1 MSGLINIGFGNAVNT
16 AKVVAVINPDA
27 APVKR
32 MVSHAREEG
41 RIIDAT
47 QGRRTKA
54 VIVTQEDH
62 IILSAL
68 QPDTIARRFSGKR
81 DTRRQLMNK
90 KGILIVLSGFSGVGK
105 GTVVKRLLSDY
116 DNYVLSISATTR
128 KPREGE
134 EEGISYFFKSKED
147 FEQMIKDDAFVE
159 HARYVDNYY
168 GTPKA
173 YVQEQLDAGKDVIL
187 EIEIQGALKV
197 KEKYPDALMLFLVPP
212 DARTLKERL
221 IGRGTE
227 TAEVIHDRL
236 KRAAQEA
243 QEMGSYEYIIVNDDL
258 DTCVKQVHALI
269 QSAHC
274 KKSHN
279 TEFIKEL
286 QQDMNCFLKGE

>member
-1 MSGLINIGFGNAVNT
+1 
-16 AKVVAVINPDA
+16 
-27 APVKR
+27 
-32 MVSHAREEG
+32 
-41 RIIDAT
+41 
-47 QGRRTKA
+47 
-54 VIVTQEDH
+54 
-62 IILSAL
+62 
-68 QPDTIARRFSGKR
+68 
-81 DTRRQLMNK
+81 MNK
-90 KGILIVLSGFSGVGK
+90 KGILIILSGFSGVGK

-116 DNYVLSISATTR
+116 DNYALSISATTR

-134 EEGISYFFKSKED
+134 EEGISYFFKSKEK
-147 FEQMIKDDAFVE
+147 FEKMIEEDAFIE
-159 HARYVDNYY
+159 YARYVENYY

-212 DARTLKERL
+212 DAQILKNL
-221 IGRGTE
+221 LLGRGTE
-227 TAEVIHDRL
+227 TAEVVRDRL

-243 QEMGSYEYIIVNDDL
+243 REMGSYEYIVVNDDL